1 MHNDE
6 GFPLALAVKTFLDD
20 HKLNVNVI
28 RVAQHADARG
38 FNKFQAELSKD

>member
-6 GFPLALAVKTFLDD
+6 GFPLALAIKTFLDD
-20 HKLNVNVI
+20 HKLNVI